1 MTPSGVK
8 TGLQT
13 ALTAITGLR
22 CYDNVPDG
30 LAPPAAVIE
39 PFEVDFHEAMS
50 NGVTTYRAFILVIV
64 GRMSERAAQD
74 KLDTFL
80 ATTGSASIKARLET
94 DRTLGGACSSLNV
107 TTATPRTVTVS
118 GIDMIAYR
126 YEMEVYG

>member
-1 MTPSGVK
+1 
-8 TGLQT
+8 
-13 ALTAITGLR
+13 
-22 CYDNVPDG
+22 
-30 LAPPAAVIE
+30 
-39 PFEVDFHEAMS
+39 MS

-74 KLDTFL
+74 KLDTYL
-80 ATTGSASIKARLET
+80 ATTGSASIKAALET
-94 DRTLGGACSSLNV
+94 DRTLGGACSSSNV